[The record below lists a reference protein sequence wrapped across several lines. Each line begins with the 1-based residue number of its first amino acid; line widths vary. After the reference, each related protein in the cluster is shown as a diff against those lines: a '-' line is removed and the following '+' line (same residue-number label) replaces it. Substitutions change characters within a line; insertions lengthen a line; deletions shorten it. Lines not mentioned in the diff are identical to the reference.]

1 MLTKLPVLLLLL
13 AFQRL
18 VSAVNFAWEE
28 TQLTKDDIG
37 TFTSIAFADTAPSV
51 PVDSNVKVA
60 TSSGRE
66 CKVGPWDAAWPTEA
80 EWAAFNTS
88 LDGALIKTVP
98 QGAVCYPNDPH
109 YDEAACA
116 AVVQAT
122 EHSGGVVVDPS
133 NIVQPW
139 TAGEPC
145 NITEAPI
152 GNCSLGGFPVYIV
165 NATTVKHVQL
175 GVNFARNKEIRL
187 VVKNTGHDFAGRSV
201 GAGALS
207 VWLHNLQGQKFI
219 SDFSGSN
226 YRGPA
231 ARIAGGTQ
239 GWQVYN
245 FMADNNISIVA
256 PSESTVAIL
265 GGFTAVGG
273 HSSLTSYH
281 GMGSDQTLQLQVVTA
296 DGRFLQVDTDN
307 NADIFFAMRGG
318 GGSTYGIVTSAIIKA
333 FPPLTLQTAQFV
345 WSGSL
350 DANFSSPNID
360 PSTGAITVDK
370 EAFWSGVR
378 EWIQFSRS
386 VSSAGGI
393 GFSYI
398 EPPSST
404 FMSPAPGLFQM
415 IGEFILPGQ
424 TLEDATAFLEPFF
437 STMTQLGVPL
447 TQSNT
452 TTITS
457 QAYNTRR
464 TGQGDPVGQN
474 RFSSR
479 LFPRTN
485 WEDPVLFNAT
495 VQSIRTAVE
504 DGGYT
509 VNAIP
514 YAPTEEV
521 AGFPNN
527 SVNPAF
533 RETLMHAIAFDS
545 ASPVKDGR
553 VLPAKVVNAAHAR
566 LDLFV
571 DAWRKLTPGSG
582 AYMNEADMQEPE
594 WQQSFFGD
602 HYPRLLHIKRQR
614 DPWGVF
620 WAPTTPGSE
629 AWEVVVADGLPLQT
643 GPLCRT

>member
-1 MLTKLPVLLLLL
+1 MPQALNYGNSALGIQT
-13 AFQRL
+13 RL
-18 VSAVNFAWEE
+18 SITNHPESEE
-28 TQLTKDDIG
+28 
-37 TFTSIAFADTAPSV
+37 
-51 PVDSNVKVA
+51 N
-60 TSSGRE
+60 E
-66 CKVGPWDAAWPTEA
+66 
-80 EWAAFNTS
+80 
-88 LDGALIKTVP
+88 
-98 QGAVCYPNDPH
+98 
-109 YDEAACA
+109 
-116 AVVQAT
+116 
-122 EHSGGVVVDPS
+122 
-133 NIVQPW
+133 
-139 TAGEPC
+139 
-145 NITEAPI
+145 
-152 GNCSLGGFPVYIV
+152 
-165 NATTVKHVQL
+165 
-175 GVNFARNKEIRL
+175 
-187 VVKNTGHDFAGRSV
+187 
-201 GAGALS
+201 
-207 VWLHNLQGQKFI
+207 GQKFVP
-219 SDFSGSN
+219 DFSGSN

-245 FMADNNISIVA
+245 FMADNNINIVA

-281 GMGSDQTLQLQVVTA
+281 GMGSDQALQLQVVTA
-296 DGRFLQVDTDN
+296 DGRFLQVDPDN
-307 NADIFFAMRGG
+307 NADLFFAMRGG
-318 GGSTYGIVTSAIIKA
+318 GGSTYGIVTSAIVKA
-333 FPPLTLQTAQFV
+333 FPPVTLQTAQFV

-360 PSTGAITVDK
+360 PSTGAITVDN

-404 FMSPAPGLFQM
+404 LMGPATGLFQM
-415 IGEFILPGQ
+415 NGQFILPGQ

-437 STMTQLGVPL
+437 STMAQLGLPL

-485 WEDPVLFNAT
+485 WEDPALFNAT
-495 VQSIRTAVE
+495 VQSIRAAVE

-521 AGFPNN
+521 AGFPNDA
-527 SVNPAF
+527 VNPAF

-566 LDLFV
+566 LDSYM

-582 AYMNEADMQEPE
+582 AYMNEADVQEPE

-602 HYPRLLHIKRQR
+602 HYPQLLHIKSQR

-629 AWEVVVADGLPLQT
+629 AWEVVVPDGLPLQN

>member
-1 MLTKLPVLLLLL
+1 MLTKFLLSLL
-13 AFQRL
+13 AVQHL
-18 VSAVNFAWEE
+18 VGAVNFAWEE
-28 TQLTKDDIG
+28 TQLTKDDIA
-37 TFTSIAFADTAPSV
+37 TFDSIAFADTALSV
-51 PVDSNVKVA
+51 PVDSNINIA

-66 CKVGPWDAAWPTEA
+66 CKVGPWDTAWPTEA

-88 LDGALIKTVP
+88 LDGALIMTVP

-109 YDEAACA
+109 YDKAACA
-116 AVVQAT
+116 AVVEAT
-122 EHSGGVVVDPS
+122 AHSGGIVVDPS

-139 TAGEPC
+139 SAGEPC
-145 NITEAPI
+145 NITETPI

-175 GVNFARNKEIRL
+175 GVNFARNKGIRL
-187 VVKNTGHDFAGRSV
+187 VVKNTGHDFVGRSV

-207 VWLHNLQGQKFI
+207 IWLHNLQGQKFVP
-219 SDFSGSN
+219 DFSGSN
-226 YRGPA
+226 YCGPA
-231 ARIAGGTQ
+231 ARIAGGIQ

-256 PSESTVAIL
+256 PGESTVAIL

-273 HSSLTSYH
+273 HSALTSYY
-281 GMGSDQTLQLQVVTA
+281 GMGSDQAIQLQVVTA

-307 NADIFFAMRGG
+307 NADLFFAMRGG
-318 GGSTYGIVTSAIIKA
+318 GGSTYGIVTSAVVKA

-360 PSTGAITVDK
+360 PFTGAITVDK

-378 EWIQFSRS
+378 EYIQFSRS
-386 VSSAGGI
+386 VSSARGI
-393 GFSYI
+393 GI
-398 EPPSST
+398 CNIDPPTDPLS
-404 FMSPAPGLFQM
+404 GLFQM
-415 IGEFILPGQ
+415 TGQFILPGQ
-424 TLEDATAFLEPFF
+424 TLNDATAFLEPFF
-437 STMTQLGVPL
+437 STMIQLGIPL

-452 TTITS
+452 TTITG

-464 TGQGDPVGQN
+464 TGQGDPVSQN

-485 WEDPVLFNAT
+485 WADPALFNAT
-495 VQSIRTAVE
+495 VQSIRA
-504 DGGYT
+504 
-509 VNAIP
+509 AKWQ
-514 YAPTEEV
+514 
-521 AGFPNN
+521 GFPNDA
-527 SVNPAF
+527 VNPAF

-566 LDLFV
+566 LDSFI

-582 AYMNEADMQEPE
+582 AYMNEADVQEPE

-602 HYPRLLHIKRQR
+602 HYPRLLHIKRHR

>member
-1 MLTKLPVLLLLL
+1 MLTKLPVSLLLL
-13 AFQRL
+13 AFQH
-18 VSAVNFAWEE
+18 
-28 TQLTKDDIG
+28 
-37 TFTSIAFADTAPSV
+37 TAPSI
-51 PVDSNVKVA
+51 PVDNDINTA

-66 CKVGPWDAAWPTEA
+66 SKVGPWDAAWPTEA

-122 EHSGGVVVDPS
+122 GHSGGVVVDPS

-175 GVNFARNKEIRL
+175 GAGSWVGRVSNFARNKEIRL

-207 VWLHNLQGQKFI
+207 VC
-219 SDFSGSN
+219 GSN

-281 GMGSDQTLQLQVVTA
+281 GMGSDQTLKLQVVTA

-307 NADIFFAMRGG
+307 NTDLFFAMRGG

-333 FPPLTLQTAQFV
+333 FPPLTLQTTQFR

-404 FMSPAPGLFQM
+404 FMGPAPGLFQM

-424 TLEDATAFLEPFF
+424 TLEDATAFLELFF

-447 TQSNT
+447 MQSNT

-495 VQSIRTAVE
+495 VQSIRAAVE

-527 SVNPAF
+527 AVNPAF
-533 RETLMHAIAFDS
+533 CETLMHAIAFDS

-566 LDLFV
+566 LDSFV

-602 HYPRLLHIKRQR
+602 HYLQLLHIKRRR

-629 AWEVVVADGLPLQT
+629 AWEVVVPNGLPLQT

>member
-1 MLTKLPVLLLLL
+1 MRRDGGVEGSGGLERALVWLLSS
-13 AFQRL
+13 QKR
-18 VSAVNFAWEE
+18 
-28 TQLTKDDIG
+28 G
-37 TFTSIAFADTAPSV
+37 H
-51 PVDSNVKVA
+51 SNV
-60 TSSGRE
+60 
-66 CKVGPWDAAWPTEA
+66 
-80 EWAAFNTS
+80 
-88 LDGALIKTVP
+88 
-98 QGAVCYPNDPH
+98 H
-109 YDEAACA
+109 
-116 AVVQAT
+116 
-122 EHSGGVVVDPS
+122 
-133 NIVQPW
+133 
-139 TAGEPC
+139 
-145 NITEAPI
+145 NITETPI

-175 GVNFARNKEIRL
+175 GVNFARNKGIRL
-187 VVKNTGHDFAGRSV
+187 VVKNTGHDFVGRSV

-207 VWLHNLQGQKFI
+207 IWLHNLQGQKFVPE
-219 SDFSGSN
+219 FSGSN

-256 PSESTVAIL
+256 PGESTVAIL

-273 HSSLTSYH
+273 HSALTSYY
-281 GMGSDQTLQLQVVTA
+281 GMGSDQALQLQVVTA

-307 NADIFFAMRGG
+307 NADLFFAMRGG
-318 GGSTYGIVTSAIIKA
+318 GGSTYGIVTSAVVKA
-333 FPPLTLQTAQFV
+333 FPPLTLQTAQFM

-386 VSSAGGI
+386 VSGAGGLGLSAI
-393 GFSYI
+393 G
-398 EPPSST
+398 PPSPT
-404 FMSPAPGLFQM
+404 FMGSAPGLFQM
-415 IGEFILPGQ
+415 TGSFVLPGQ

-437 STMTQLGVPL
+437 STMTELGV
-447 TQSNT
+447 
-452 TTITS
+452 
-457 QAYNTRR
+457 
-464 TGQGDPVGQN
+464 

-485 WEDPVLFNAT
+485 WADPALFNAT
-495 VQSIRTAVE
+495 VQSIRAAVE
-504 DGGYT
+504 DGGYRVT
-509 VNAIP
+509 GDSH
-514 YAPTEEV
+514 APTEEV
-521 AGFPNN
+521 AGFPNDA
-527 SVNPAF
+527 VNPAF
-533 RETLMHAIAFDS
+533 RETLMHAVVFDS
-545 ASPVKDGR
+545 ISPAKDGR

-566 LDLFV
+566 LESFI

-582 AYMNEADMQEPE
+582 AYMNEADVQEPE

-629 AWEVVVADGLPLQT
+629 AWEVVVPDGLPLQT

>member
-37 TFTSIAFADTAPSV
+37 TFTSIAFADAAPSV
-51 PVDSNVKVA
+51 PVDQHRQK
-60 TSSGRE
+60 

-122 EHSGGVVVDPS
+122 GHSGGVVVDPS

-219 SDFSGSN
+219 PDFSGSN

-281 GMGSDQTLQLQVVTA
+281 GMGSDQHCNFK
-296 DGRFLQVDTDN
+296 FLQVDTDN

-318 GGSTYGIVTSAIIKA
+318 GGSTYGI
-333 FPPLTLQTAQFV
+333 TAQFM

-404 FMSPAPGLFQM
+404 FMGPAPGLFQM

-464 TGQGDPVGQN
+464 TGLGDPV
-474 RFSSR
+474 
-479 LFPRTN
+479 
-485 WEDPVLFNAT
+485 DPVLFNAT
-495 VQSIRTAVE
+495 VQSIRAAVE

-553 VLPAKVVNAAHAR
+553 VLPANVVNAAHAR
-566 LDLFV
+566 LDSFV

-602 HYPRLLHIKRQR
+602 HYPRLLHTKRQR

>member
-13 AFQRL
+13 ACQCL

-37 TFTSIAFADTAPSV
+37 TFNSIAFADSAPSV
-51 PVDSNVKVA
+51 PVDSNVNIA

-66 CKVGPWDAAWPTEA
+66 CKIDPWDAAWPTEA

-88 LDGALIKTVP
+88 LDGALIMTVP

-116 AVVQAT
+116 AAVQAT
-122 EHSGGVVVDPS
+122 GHSGGIVVDPS

-139 TAGEPC
+139 SAGEPC
-145 NITEAPI
+145 NITETPI

-175 GVNFARNKEIRL
+175 GVNFSRNKGIRL
-187 VVKNTGHDFAGRSV
+187 VVKNTGHDFVGRSV

-207 VWLHNLQGQKFI
+207 IWLHNLQGQKFVP
-219 SDFSGSN
+219 DFSGSN

-256 PSESTVAIL
+256 PGESTVAIL

-273 HSSLTSYH
+273 HSALTSYY
-281 GMGSDQTLQLQVVTA
+281 GMGSDQALQLQVVTA

-307 NADIFFAMRGG
+307 NADLFFAMRGG
-318 GGSTYGIVTSAIIKA
+318 GGSTYGIVTSAVVKV
-333 FPPLTLQTAQFV
+333 FPPLTLQTAQFM

-378 EWIQFSRS
+378 EWFQFSRS

-393 GFSYI
+393 GLSAI
-398 EPPSST
+398 GPPSST
-404 FMSPAPGLFQM
+404 FMGSAPGLFQM
-415 IGEFILPGQ
+415 TGSFILPGQ

-457 QAYNTRR
+457 QAYNARR
-464 TGQGDPVGQN
+464 TGQGGPVSQI

-485 WEDPVLFNAT
+485 WVDPALFNAT
-495 VQSIRTAVE
+495 VQSIRSAVE
-504 DGGYT
+504 DGGYRVT
-509 VNAIP
+509 GDS

-521 AGFPNN
+521 AGFPNDA
-527 SVNPAF
+527 VNPAF
-533 RETLMHAIAFDS
+533 RETLMHAVAFDS

-566 LDLFV
+566 LDSFI

-582 AYMNEADMQEPE
+582 AYMNEADVQEPE

-602 HYPRLLHIKRQR
+602 HYPQLLHIKRQR

-629 AWEVVVADGLPLQT
+629 AWEVVVPDGLPLQT

>member
-1 MLTKLPVLLLLL
+1 MLTKLPVLLLL

-18 VSAVNFAWEE
+18 ASAVNFAWEE
-28 TQLTKDDIG
+28 TQLTEDDIDA
-37 TFTSIAFADTAPSV
+37 FNSIAFADTAASISV
-51 PVDSNVKVA
+51 DNTA
-60 TSSGRE
+60 TSGSRK
-66 CKVGPWDAAWPTEA
+66 CKVGPWDAAWPTKA

-109 YDEAACA
+109 FDEAACTA
-116 AVVQAT
+116 AVQAT
-122 EHSGGVVVDPS
+122 AFSGGVVVDPS

-139 TAGEPC
+139 IAGEPC
-145 NITEAPI
+145 DITETPI

-175 GVNFARNKEIRL
+175 GVNFARNMGIRL
-187 VVKNTGHDFAGRSV
+187 VVKNTGHDFGGRSV

-207 VWLHNLQGQKFI
+207 IWLHNLQGQKFVP
-219 SDFSGSN
+219 DFSVSG

-231 ARIAGGTQ
+231 VRIAGGTQ

-245 FMADNNISIVA
+245 FMADNNITVVA
-256 PSESTVAIL
+256 PGESTIAVL

-273 HSSLTSYH
+273 HGSLTSYY
-281 GMGSDQTLQLQVVTA
+281 GMGSDQALQLQVVTA
-296 DGRFLQVDTDN
+296 DGKFLQVDADN
-307 NADIFFAMRGG
+307 SADLFFAMRGG
-318 GGSTYGIVTSAIIKA
+318 GGSTYGIVTSAVIKA
-333 FPPLTLQTAQFV
+333 FPPLTLQTAQFM

-350 DANFSSPNID
+350 DANFPPTID

-370 EAFWSGVR
+370 ETFWSGVR

-386 VSSAGGI
+386 VSNAGGI

-404 FMSPAPGLFQM
+404 FTGPPSGLFQM
-415 IGEFILPGQ
+415 TGQFILPGQ
-424 TLEDATAFLEPFF
+424 TLNDATALLEPFF
-437 STMTQLGVPL
+437 STMAQLGIPL
-447 TQSNT
+447 TQSNA

-457 QAYNTRR
+457 QPYNTRR
-464 TGQGDPVGQN
+464 TGQGDPVGN
-474 RFSSR
+474 GRFSSR
-479 LFPRTN
+479 LFPHAN

-495 VQSIRTAVE
+495 VQSIRAAIE

-514 YAPTEEV
+514 YSPTEAV
-521 AGFPNN
+521 SGFPNDA
-527 SVNPAF
+527 VNPAF
-533 RETLMHAIAFDS
+533 RQTAMHAIA
-545 ASPVKDGR
+545 
-553 VLPAKVVNAAHAR
+553 
-566 LDLFV
+566 
-571 DAWRKLTPGSG
+571 KLTPGSG

-602 HYPRLLHIKRQR
+602 HYPRLLDIKRRR

-629 AWEVVVADGLPLQT
+629 AWEVVVPDGLPLQT
-643 GPLCRT
+643 GTPVPDVTDPTSCQNGTFFKQKE

>member
-1 MLTKLPVLLLLL
+1 MLTKLPVSLLLL

-37 TFTSIAFADTAPSV
+37 TFTSIAFADTAPSI
-51 PVDSNVKVA
+51 PVDNDINTA

-66 CKVGPWDAAWPTEA
+66 CKVGPWDAARPTDA

-109 YDEAACA
+109 YDEVACA

-122 EHSGGVVVDPS
+122 GHSGSVVVDPS

-152 GNCSLGGFPVYIV
+152 GNCSLGGFPIYIV

-175 GVNFARNKEIRL
+175 GVNFARNKEVRL

-201 GAGALS
+201 GPEVDARL
-207 VWLHNLQGQKFI
+207 
-219 SDFSGSN
+219 SGSN

-245 FMADNNISIVA
+245 FMAENNISIVA

-281 GMGSDQTLQLQVVTA
+281 GMGSDQTLKLQVVTA

-307 NADIFFAMRGG
+307 NTDLFFAMRGG

-333 FPPLTLQTAQFV
+333 FPPLTLQTTQFR

-404 FMSPAPGLFQM
+404 FMGPAPGLFQM
-415 IGEFILPGQ
+415 IGEFILPRQ

-437 STMTQLGVPL
+437 STMTQLGAPL
-447 TQSNT
+447 MQSNT

-495 VQSIRTAVE
+495 VQSIRAAVE

-521 AGFPNN
+521 AGFPNDA
-527 SVNPAF
+527 VNPAF
-533 RETLMHAIAFDS
+533 CETLMHAIAFDS
-545 ASPVKDGR
+545 ASPVKDDR

-566 LDLFV
+566 LDSFV
-571 DAWRKLTPGSG
+571 DAWRKLTLGSR

-602 HYPRLLHIKRQR
+602 HYPQLLHIKRRR

-629 AWEVVVADGLPLQT
+629 AWEVVVPDGLPLQT

>member
-1 MLTKLPVLLLLL
+1 MLTKLPVLLLL
-13 AFQRL
+13 ASFPVSPSQR
-18 VSAVNFAWEE
+18 VNFAWEE

-37 TFTSIAFADTAPSV
+37 TFDSIAFADTAPSV
-51 PVDSNVKVA
+51 LVDSNVNIA
-60 TSSGRE
+60 ISSGRE

-88 LDGALIKTVP
+88 LDGALIMTVP

-122 EHSGGVVVDPS
+122 GHSGGIVVDPS

-139 TAGEPC
+139 SAGEPC
-145 NITEAPI
+145 NIIETPI

-175 GVNFARNKEIRL
+175 GVNFARNRGIRL
-187 VVKNTGHDFAGRSV
+187 VVKNTGHDFVGRSV
-201 GAGALS
+201 GAGAS
-207 VWLHNLQGQKFI
+207 SIWLHNL
-219 SDFSGSN
+219 SSN
-226 YRGPA
+226 YRGPVA
-231 ARIAGGTQ
+231 WIAGGTQ

-256 PSESTVAIL
+256 PGESTVAIL

-273 HSSLTSYH
+273 HSDLTSYY
-281 GMGSDQTLQLQVVTA
+281 GMGSDQALQLQVVTA

-307 NADIFFAMRGG
+307 NADLFFSMRGG
-318 GGSTYGIVTSAIIKA
+318 GGSTYGIVTSAVIKA
-333 FPPLTLQTAQFV
+333 FPPLTPSLCGLAASLPTSPRQT
-345 WSGSL
+345 SI
-350 DANFSSPNID
+350 NPR
-360 PSTGAITVDK
+360 

-393 GFSYI
+393 GLSSI

-404 FMSPAPGLFQM
+404 FMGPAPGLFQM
-415 IGEFILPGQ
+415 TGKFILPGQ
-424 TLEDATAFLEPFF
+424 TLEDVTAFLEPFF

-474 RFSSR
+474 RFSLR

-485 WEDPVLFNAT
+485 WADPALFNAT
-495 VQSIRTAVE
+495 VQSIRAAVE
-504 DGGYT
+504 DGGYKVT
-509 VNAIP
+509 ADS

-521 AGFPNN
+521 AGFPNDA
-527 SVNPAF
+527 VNPAF
-533 RETLMHAIAFDS
+533 RETLMHAVAFDS

-553 VLPAKVVNAAHAR
+553 VLPAEVVNAAHAR
-566 LDLFV
+566 LDSFV

-582 AYMNEADMQEPE
+582 AYMNEADVQEPE

-602 HYPRLLHIKRQR
+602 HYSRLLHIKRQR

-620 WAPTTPGSE
+620 WAPTTPGS
-629 AWEVVVADGLPLQT
+629 P
-643 GPLCRT
+643 

>member
-18 VSAVNFAWEE
+18 ASAVNFAWEE
-28 TQLTKDDIG
+28 TQLTEDDIG
-37 TFTSIAFADTAPSV
+37 AFNSIAFADTTPSIS
-51 PVDSNVKVA
+51 VDNTA
-60 TSSGRE
+60 TSGGRI
-66 CKVGPWDAAWPTEA
+66 CKV
-80 EWAAFNTS
+80 
-88 LDGALIKTVP
+88 ALIKTVP

-109 YDEAACA
+109 FDEAACTA
-116 AVVQAT
+116 AVQAT
-122 EHSGGVVVDPS
+122 AFSGGVVVDPS

-139 TAGEPC
+139 IAGEPC
-145 NITEAPI
+145 DITETPI

-175 GVNFARNKEIRL
+175 GVNFARNKGIRL

-207 VWLHNLQGQKFI
+207 IWLHNLQGQKFVP
-219 SDFSGSN
+219 DFSVSG

-231 ARIAGGTQ
+231 VRIAGGTQ

-245 FMADNNISIVA
+245 FMADNNITVVA
-256 PSESTVAIL
+256 PGESTIAVL

-273 HSSLTSYH
+273 HV
-281 GMGSDQTLQLQVVTA
+281 DA
-296 DGRFLQVDTDN
+296 DN
-307 NADIFFAMRGG
+307 SADLFFAMRGG
-318 GGSTYGIVTSAIIKA
+318 GGSTYGIVTSAVIKA
-333 FPPLTLQTAQFV
+333 FPPLTLQTAHFM

-350 DANFSSPNID
+350 DANFPPTID

-370 EAFWSGVR
+370 ETFWSGVR

-386 VSSAGGI
+386 VSDAGGI

-404 FMSPAPGLFQM
+404 LTGPPSGLFQM
-415 IGEFILPGQ
+415 IGQFILPGQ
-424 TLEDATAFLEPFF
+424 TLNDATAFLEPFF
-437 STMTQLGVPL
+437 STMTQLGIPL

-457 QAYNTRR
+457 QPYNTRR
-464 TGQGDPVGQN
+464 TGQGDPVGN
-474 RFSSR
+474 VRFSSR
-479 LFPRTN
+479 LFPHAN
-485 WEDPVLFNAT
+485 WEDPALFNAT
-495 VQSIRTAVE
+495 VQSIRAAIE

-514 YAPTEEV
+514 YSPTEAV
-521 AGFPNN
+521 SGFPNDA
-527 SVNPAF
+527 VNPAF
-533 RETLMHAIAFDS
+533 RQTAMHAIAFDP

-566 LDLFV
+566 LNSFV

-602 HYPRLLHIKRQR
+602 HYPRLLDIKRRR

-629 AWEVVVADGLPLQT
+629 AWEVVVPDGLPLQT